1 MEILDNLERL
11 HIMQGRLL
19 YLIQEMHLM
28 GRLNVQEK
36 LILKCKGK
44 SLNILIE
51 MAFREE
57 KELTDIVEEFKD
69 LQAAAPGMGQGS
81 LSMLEKMML
90 RIEEYLQ
97 VRILGGEPSFDTDPP
112 NLQAS
117 S

>member
-1 MEILDNLERL
+1 
-11 HIMQGRLL
+11 MQGRLL

-44 SLNILIE
+44 SLDIVIE

-90 RIEEYLQ
+90 RIEEYLHE
-97 VRILGGEPSFDTDPP
+97 RIMGGEPSFDTEPP
-112 NLQAS
+112 NL
-117 S
+117 